1 MRDHSHTIGRFSPSA
16 PKRTG
21 RPAASGHRLGGL
33 TKAPA
38 ANAKAPGPV
47 PEGGRVVPPS
57 SDFEGFG
64 SFS

>member
-21 RPAASGHRLGGL
+21 RPAASGHRLAGL
-33 TKAPA
+33 AKAPA
-38 ANAKAPGPV
+38 ANAKAPDTV
-47 PEGGRVVPPS
+47 PEGTRVVAPS